1 MNGGDRMPRLNEG
14 GNFVY
19 GVSVMKETFEVK
31 IPPQAYEDYHCCKD
45 ATFILMSGSDES
57 GGFCVTSK
65 RLLSYSE
72 LQNILFDNPSLNDEQ
87 VHEEWIQYKG
97 RKYTCRK
104 NNAGKVVLTAKDL
117 EELEIESGK
126 ELMCIRGT
134 DIVFSFAAKGLL
146 IEKMKQYDGELEL
159 F

>member
-1 MNGGDRMPRLNEG
+1 MPRMNEG

-19 GVSVMKETFEVK
+19 GVSVMRETFEVK
-31 IPPQAYEDYHCCKD
+31 IPPQAYEEYHCCKD
-45 ATFILMSGSDES
+45 DVFILMSGSDES

-65 RLLSYSE
+65 RLLAQSE
-72 LQNILFDNPSLNDEQ
+72 LQNILFDNPVLNDEQ
-87 VHEEWIQYKG
+87 IHEEWIQYKG

-104 NNAGKVVLTAKDL
+104 NNAGKIRLTAKDL
-117 EELEIESGK
+117 EELEMHSGA

-134 DIVFSFAAKGLL
+134 DIAFSFAAKGIL
-146 IEKMKQYDGELEL
+146 IQKMKEYGGELEM